1 MAKTQTTTEPVADS
15 TVVNMASLLKEQGGH
30 VVPFTPGAVIE
41 GTVLSSS
48 ATRIW
53 VDIQGMT
60 VGVIPQRELS
70 VMSGELK
77 AGDPI
82 VASVLVLEDDH
93 GNMILS
99 LRRADRERIMNE
111 LTRRF
116 KDGQPMQ
123 VKVSD
128 ANKGGLLIE
137 LGDFTGFLPVS
148 QLASEH
154 YPRVDGGNP
163 DEIFARLKDLVG
175 KTLNVKVINFDQSQG
190 KLIFSEKAAGD
201 ALQEA
206 KLSNIKEGD
215 ILEGT
220 VTGIVDFGL
229 FVKLGSTDDD
239 ALEGLVHISEIAWG
253 RVTDIASHYSIGDK
267 VKVLVVSTADNRVS
281 LSIKRLL
288 PDPWQDVAK
297 KYTIGDLV
305 QGLVTRVTP
314 FGVFVRIDKD
324 IDGLVHISEIAS
336 ERITDPGAILHLG
349 ETFTFKII
357 SIDPGQ
363 HRLGLSFKR
372 INEKKEEAT
381 PATEEDDK
389 AKKPKKTKERK
400 KLHDEV
406 MTADEEMTELTK
418 EEAAPVEEVA
428 ETKVEE
434 VAPVVEA
441 SHEPASKEEEATE
454 DAPKVKTKSTKKAT
468 K

>member
-1 MAKTQTTTEPVADS
+1 MAKTKTTTEPVAES
-15 TVVNMASLLKEQGGH
+15 TGVNMASLLKEQGGH
-30 VVPFTPGAVIE
+30 AVPFTPGAVIE

-48 ATRIW
+48 ASRIW

-77 AGDPI
+77 TGDPI

-111 LTRRF
+111 LTSRF

-163 DEIFARLKDLVG
+163 DEIYARLKDLVG
-175 KTLNVKVINFDQSQG
+175 KSLNVKVINFDSSQG

-215 ILEGT
+215 TLEGT

-253 RVTDIASHYSIGDK
+253 RVTDIASHYAIGDK

-297 KYTIGDLV
+297 KYSIGDLV

-372 INEKKEEAT
+372 VNEKKEET
-381 PATEEDDK
+381 PADAAAAPAEEEE
-389 AKKPKKTKERK
+389 KPKKTKKKERK
-400 KLHDEV
+400 KLLDEV
-406 MTADEEMTELTK
+406 VASEDEVAEPAVEAKATEEAAEEAPSK
-418 EEAAPVEEVA
+418 EEAA
-428 ETKVEE
+428 
-434 VAPVVEA
+434 
-441 SHEPASKEEEATE
+441 EEA
-454 DAPKVKTKSTKKAT
+454 PKAKAKTKKAT